1 MNLLLDHHYS
11 PLIARIL
18 RERGFDVVAA
28 NEVGLETEP
37 DDGVI
42 EWAASHQRALLTNDV
57 PGFIRIRRGWQAEGR
72 SHYGLLFTSY
82 STWPRSKRGI
92 GSLSNRLDEVMRARR
107 DVQALAD
114 QIFWL

>member
-11 PLIARIL
+11 PLIARNL

-28 NEVGLETEP
+28 NEVGLQTEP

-42 EWAASHQRALLTNDV
+42 EWAVSDQRALLTNDV
-57 PGFIRIRRGWQAEGR
+57 PGFMRIRREWQAEGR
-72 SHYGLLFTSY
+72 SHYGLLFTSD

-92 GSLSNRLDEVMRARR
+92 GSLSNRLDEVMLARQDAR
-107 DVQALAD
+107 ALAD

>member
-37 DDGVI
+37 DDGVM

-57 PGFIRIRRGWQAEGR
+57 PGFMRIRRGWQAEGR
-72 SHYGLLFTSY
+72 SHYGLLFTSD
-82 STWPRSKRGI
+82 SSWPRSRRGI
-92 GSLSNRLDEVMRARR
+92 GSLSNRLHEVMRARR

>member
-1 MNLLLDHHYS
+1 VNLLLDHHYS
-11 PLIARIL
+11 PFIARIL

-42 EWAASHQRALLTNDV
+42 EWAVSDQRALLTNDV
-57 PGFIRIRRGWQAEGR
+57 PGFMRIRRGWQAEGR
-72 SHYGLLFTSY
+72 SHYGLLFTSD
-82 STWPRSKRGI
+82 STWPRSKQGI
-92 GSLSNRLDEVMRARR
+92 GSLSNRLDEVMRTRPDTRAW
-107 DVQALAD
+107 AD